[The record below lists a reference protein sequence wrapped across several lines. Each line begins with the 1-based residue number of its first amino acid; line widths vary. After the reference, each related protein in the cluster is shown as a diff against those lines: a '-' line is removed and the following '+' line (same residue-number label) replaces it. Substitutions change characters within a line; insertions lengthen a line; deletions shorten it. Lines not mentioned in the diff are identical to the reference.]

1 MTATTTR
8 VTRDLYQPW
17 RVEIIHPTSMLRNAR
32 LAVGTFVEQIIANEG
47 IDAVWRISTCL
58 VSIDIFSPP
67 THTHVQAEAAA
78 NRKALRP

>member
-1 MTATTTR
+1 MTATRTR
-8 VTRDLYQPW
+8 VTRDLIQPW
-17 RVEIIHPTSMLRNAR
+17 LVEIIHPSSMLRETR
-32 LAVGTFVEQIIANEG
+32 LAGTFVEQIIGDER

-58 VSIDIFSPP
+58 VLVDSFSPP